1 MKLDS
6 VQVHKAHNFFKRLLS
21 IDPEYLKKKGVERCK
36 RCDGT
41 GLAGVVR
48 LAKGGSSWDT
58 SSFCN
63 KCWGVGFTGIRHLNT
78 FDDKKF
84 ICGTCQG
91 VGCDECNR
99 TGFVDWITHA
109 MGR

>member
-1 MKLDS
+1 MRLDS
-6 VQVHKAHNFFKRLLS
+6 RQIAKAHNFFTKLLKMDKEFLEKRG
-21 IDPEYLKKKGVERCK
+21 IKTCKKCN
-36 RCDGT
+36 GT
-41 GLAGVVR
+41 GLGGVVR
-48 LAKGGSSWDT
+48 LAKGGCSWDT

-63 KCWGVGFTGIRHLNT
+63 KCWGTGFTGIRHLKT
-78 FDDKKF
+78 FDDKKY

-91 VGCDECNR
+91 VGCSECNN